1 MPPVAARLK
10 DLLDET
16 RLAMPGTQIL
26 LGLQHRAAF
35 SERFMRLPGAVQK
48 PPALRCRGNGRRCV
62 RHAAHRDRRSC
73 DRSGILHREAIGFA
87 VLLYALPLAAR
98 SRSQPAQTPSAP

>member
-16 RLAMPGTQIL
+16 RLAMLGTQIL

-35 SERFMRLPGAVQK
+35 SERFMRLPGVVQK
-48 PPALRCRGNGRRCV
+48 TRLRCVAVDPADRRQP
-62 RHAAHRDRRSC
+62 RTSTRSPWQAMRTSGSFGAHR
-73 DRSGILHREAIGFA
+73 
-87 VLLYALPLAAR
+87 
-98 SRSQPAQTPSAP
+98 